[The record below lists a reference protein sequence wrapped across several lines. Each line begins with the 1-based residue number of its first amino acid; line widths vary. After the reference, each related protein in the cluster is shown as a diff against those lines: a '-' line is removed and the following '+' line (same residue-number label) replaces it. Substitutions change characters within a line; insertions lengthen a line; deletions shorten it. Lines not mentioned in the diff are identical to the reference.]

1 MDRKLIDY
9 LPPVLASIREMQAI
23 MEIEQPEAEML
34 WDKLSG
40 VMDDQFVETASEERI
55 KRWEKM
61 MLAAPKESET
71 LDERRFRILTKLA
84 EETPYTW
91 NRLMQAL
98 TSLCGEEGLTA
109 FLDGYTLTVRVPL
122 PSKHNFDAVQAMLN
136 RMVPANIVIDLSL
149 AYNQHQLLQKFT
161 HAQLAEMIHSEIRNE
176 VIA

>member
-122 PSKHNFDAVQAMLN
+122 PSKHNFD
-136 RMVPANIVIDLSL
+136 VPANIVIDLSL